1 MKWIGQN
8 IQDYISR
15 FRSDVYFENGFT
27 SNSDIVIY
35 DATNDGNPTISIGSS
50 ASERLEI
57 TATYESGAQ
66 GLDKVV
72 FKTYTAGSSTDDG
85 MFTFSV
91 DESHVLSIRDA
102 GIRIAPSKSLRI
114 GDIDILTDSSGTTTL
129 NNIDALDATTI
140 ATFETAME
148 ANLDTFGSQMTSASS
163 LATIGTITTGVWNG
177 TAIASAYLDADTAHL
192 SGTQTFTGAKTF
204 SGGIAGPIEIEQ
216 GASGGGSA
224 LLIDNDDVDQ
234 QALEINAANTTAS
247 IAKIVAPD
255 LTSGNAIYVNCD
267 SLTTGKALRLDVDDA
282 LTATATKI
290 LLDVDYDKAGV
301 TASGQTSTTTGVSVN
316 MADAATNNAGGRVT
330 MIGAQF
336 DVDSANAQGTIT
348 QKGLI
353 LNVAADGVGDELNT
367 SGIEMEVVDGGTD
380 IKMMSHADTA
390 DYCTIATTT
399 NGATTITT
407 VDDGAAAAHFEVA
420 ADGDI
425 TLDAAGTIKLE
436 GPVRPTGQIQ
446 VTHHMIKDDIGTGV
460 IYISLGEIDAESGTK
475 SNKNLPLLAPVD
487 GKLLRVFL
495 RTGEDM
501 SESGHDTNL
510 TWRLLTR
517 ASSATTDGNSAVIGT
532 QTGAGPTASSM
543 ATYDFTSSL
552 DSGTNAIA
560 AGDKV
565 QLSVQSDATSA
576 DQLFFITCLW
586 EWDLS

>member
-8 IQDYISR
+8 IQDYVSR

-85 MFTFSV
+85 RFAFHV
-91 DESHVLSIRDA
+91 DETNIFQIKDDGPNIKASGKLT
-102 GIRIAPSKSLRI
+102 I
-114 GDIDILTDSSGTTTL
+114 GNIDILTDSSGTTTL

-140 ATFETAME
+140 ATIEAAVET
-148 ANLDTFGSQMTSASS
+148 NIDTLT
-163 LATIGTITTGVWNG
+163 
-177 TAIASAYLDADTAHL
+177 
-192 SGTQTFTGAKTF
+192 
-204 SGGIAGPIEIEQ
+204 GPIEIEQ

-353 LNVAADGVGDELNT
+353 LNVAADGVGDAANT

-552 DSGTNAIA
+552 DSGTNAID

-565 QLSVQSDATSA
+565 QLSVQSDAASA
-576 DQLFFITCLW
+576 DGTFFITCLW
-586 EWDLS
+586 EWDFSSIG